1 MSSNKNVLVTG
12 GAGYIGSHTCKA
24 LAIKGF
30 TPVTY
35 DNLRYGHEWAVKW
48 GPLEIGD
55 ITDKARLF
63 QVMEKYRPVA
73 VMHFAAFAY
82 VGESIKKPDEY
93 YRNNV
98 SGTLTL
104 LEAMRENK
112 IAKIIFSSTCATYG
126 IPDITP
132 IPDDHPQRPINPYGN
147 SKLMVERILR
157 DFDVAYGTRSIS
169 LRYFNASGADPDG
182 EIGECHDP
190 ETHLIPLALDAALK
204 LRPHI
209 AIFGNDYN
217 TPDGTCVRDYI
228 HIADLAQAHIL
239 ALQQLMDGA
248 KTTFYNLGNGE
259 GFSVREVIN
268 TASRISGYEI
278 NVVVSQRRPGDPPVL
293 MGNAS
298 RAIRKLGW
306 KPRYSGLE
314 TQISHAWQWHQKHFG
329 GKI

>member
-1 MSSNKNVLVTG
+1 MPSNKNILVTG
-12 GAGYIGSHTCKA
+12 GAGNIGSHTCKA
-24 LAIKGF
+24 LATQGF
-30 TPVTY
+30 TPVAY
-35 DNLRYGHEWAVKW
+35 DNLAHGHEWAVKW
-48 GPLEIGD
+48 GPLEVGD
-55 ITDKARLF
+55 ILDKARLR
-63 QVMEKYRPVA
+63 QVMEKYRPMA

-82 VGESIKKPDEY
+82 VGESIKKPDKY

-98 SGTLTL
+98 LGSLNL
-104 LEAMRENK
+104 LEVMREHE

-126 IPDITP
+126 VPDITP

-147 SKLMVERILR
+147 GKLMVERILR
-157 DFDVAYGTRSIS
+157 DFDAAYGMRSIS

-204 LRPHI
+204 RRPHI
-209 AIFGNDYN
+209 AIFGDDYN
-217 TPDGTCVRDYI
+217 TPDGTCIRDYI

-239 ALQQLMDGA
+239 ALQRLMDGA

-268 TASRISGYEI
+268 SARRVTGQKISA
-278 NVVVSQRRPGDPPVL
+278 VVSQRRAGDPPVL

-298 RAIRKLGW
+298 RAIRELGW
-306 KPRYSGLE
+306 KPRYSELE
-314 TQISHAWQWHQKHFG
+314 TQISHAWQWHQKYFN
-329 GKI
+329 GKV